1 MEWSEQQVERLKEM
15 CFQGI
20 SNKEIAQNLICNVT
34 DVYNKR
40 SQLDITIDKVR
51 AAQPIKGIKP
61 NAGFESSLPQ
71 EVKQRGLCSDVKR
84 VFRDLHSE
92 VLIAMAS
99 DRTNMA
105 DTKVYAELSNLIVS
119 LESSFDALLKGD
131 TK

>member
-1 MEWSEQQVERLKEM
+1 MRSICKQKGEKRKMEWSEQQVERLKEM

-61 NAGFESSLPQ
+61 NAGFESSLP
-71 EVKQRGLCSDVKR
+71 
-84 VFRDLHSE
+84 
-92 VLIAMAS
+92 
-99 DRTNMA
+99 
-105 DTKVYAELSNLIVS
+105 
-119 LESSFDALLKGD
+119 
-131 TK
+131 